1 MMDKQ
6 TSSMDN
12 RTSAEIANEIVE
24 RENLL
29 TSALGNQY
37 TVEQAILTLQRDI
50 LGLQSRKKDLEIDN
64 SKAKHIVRKLQ
75 IEIKLLEKS
84 FWKAKNSGL

>member
-1 MMDKQ
+1 MI
-6 TSSMDN
+6 DN
-12 RTSAEIANEIVE
+12 KSSAEIANEIVE

-84 FWKAKNSGL
+84 FWKAKNGGL

>member
-84 FWKAKNSGL
+84 FWKAKNGGL